1 MSESSIV
8 LSFVCLGASVE
19 AGGFANLEFN
29 PLRSVE
35 GCMYKISQEELD
47 VLDKCVGYPEVRK
60 YRFEKLL
67 NV

>member
-1 MSESSIV
+1 MSDS
-8 LSFVCLGASVE
+8 LSFVSLGASVE

-47 VLDKCVGYPEVRK
+47 VLDKCVGYPEVRN
-60 YRFEKLL
+60 Y
-67 NV
+67 